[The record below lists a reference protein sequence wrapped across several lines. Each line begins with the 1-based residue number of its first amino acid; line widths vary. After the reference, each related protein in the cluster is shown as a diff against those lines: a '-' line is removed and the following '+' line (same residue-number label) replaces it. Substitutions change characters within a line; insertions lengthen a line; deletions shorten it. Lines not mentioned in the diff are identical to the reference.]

1 VLRRTAGTTSSIIA
15 QFLIIYGAWIL
26 ADHLGLSPIITVVGL
41 AAVAARRMP
50 EQTTARDRI
59 NITAVWITVNLVLN
73 VLAFLLM
80 GLQAKSI
87 LNQLQGEALSHALAF
102 AGLVLLAV
110 ILVRIVWVMSYGY
123 LVRRLRPGGPPVRIG
138 ILVSWCGM
146 RGLVTLATAFAL
158 PAQFPSR
165 DVIVLA
171 SFSVVL
177 GTLVLQGFTIRPLIA
192 ALKIAKDPSLDTEI
206 AANRRDMLDA
216 AAQSLGQDTS
226 TEAQALRVELEALRT
241 DNIGRER
248 PRTAYDDMRLR
259 MLKAERALIH
269 ERRRKGLVAE
279 DVYQILENELDRA
292 ELDVGTDSLY
302 LE

>member
-241 DNIGRER
+241 DNNGRER

-279 DVYQILENELDRA
+279 DVYQVLENELDRA